1 MARKPRVVPFVP
13 FPRDGDLDGLVQDG
27 TIWERPKGAYLRFID
42 TGEIWS
48 EYGQVDRGRVEFVR
62 ADGSVWDF
70 TPSWRDTDSS
80 TLGGSLGTLGDD
92 SPSLLES
99 RGILPRGFL
108 GRSLADE
115 SRFDDAGDDVR
126 LAGFDAANATKKLDQ
141 RRAYIDDKIA
151 GLLLPEAVESGL
163 ITQETQDK
171 LRALYKISV
180 EDVTDMDAKAVGN
193 RQFLFLVMEGR
204 LFGNY
209 MDSPE
214 QVYESLP
221 LGTELRDML
230 KFGGSVSFTDFSSRL
245 NELQAEARR
254 QNRSVAD
261 VIGPIDENNAR
272 LLQTL
277 VSTIPVTTWHDHHIK
292 ELIDAYVSRDFDKVR
307 YHADWL
313 TKNTSSLED
322 HLGYYSQLQ
331 YMVDNPELLDNLFRK
346 SREFKDYDYLTG
358 YTFRRK
364 TDDITGEALRTLS
377 DKAARRADKRIG
389 ISSSKEITSDSRFVE
404 RAGELSGQ
412 YQDLDVITQV
422 LRDIEIAELEI
433 QRLNSEGDHV
443 LADQFRVRLAELR
456 AELKDVTTPR
466 DIEVKFDAELQ
477 DLFGDSGILSYIPGG
492 LENEGLLRKI
502 KTATDGLSPEFRP
515 KEIRIG
521 YVQSDDGKRNL
532 FTQGS
537 FNHKTGVLTLS
548 PRVLGLEKD
557 LVIDRK
563 NGTIRRF
570 GPDDGPDGVELPL
583 GVANTP
589 ELEKLLSNIKQYQIT
604 SLRSGSLEEVAI
616 HETVHRIDTVLS
628 ADAFFRNKSRLEA
641 DIGKITAE
649 IDAIRGDNARKIPS
663 EAVPLLVRRR
673 QMQSELRSLERQRKK
688 GSYAAA
694 KDSPIRLASQ
704 QWIDENTPWL
714 EAYAEELELAP
725 TFSDQAYLLSI
736 LGYDPNWDFIAK
748 RFGYKRDSKI
758 MPSKIRDRIT
768 TTDRVETL
776 AEVISSQVLGDRR
789 IPAGTSGTDSHLP
802 EMLDNYAKQIIPEEL
817 KFILSDPNWRDD
829 QLPPLTAL
837 AGRQEL
843 DIAYATPES
852 LLERE
857 PRGSL
862 LPMVAGDPS
871 ATSQMLSD
879 AASEDRYHRI
889 LGELAQAEIDEPELF
904 RDGVLVDSVRSPFS
918 PPPHLAGSGLRDEL
932 AEATSWREVSQLL
945 KGKRVVV
952 FDTETAGRMDPD
964 EVDEDRIVQLG
975 GVVYVDGV
983 IVDRFSMYVNVDY
996 DELSDWSQENLIDAE
1011 GKPMSPE
1018 FLAKQPDMPTVL
1030 QEFMRFANGDSDG
1043 SDVVF
1048 MAHNA
1053 AFDLKRMELER
1064 QRHDPD
1070 GVPSFDLD
1078 EVTYF
1083 DTMGLGNIA
1092 KRAGI
1097 EDGPGS
1103 ASLKKLQEFFGLE
1116 DFSWHTADADSEMT
1130 GQVLWRL
1137 LDYMDENDVP
1147 LDGLDPVA
1155 GLERQRE
1162 EFAEYDGK
1170 VAEFLRQK
1178 ERLAELR
1185 GLSDQLRADSDDAV
1199 SEMVVM
1205 GYEGLD
1211 GGEEIPVRDGLHVHM
1226 DGYVPEPVTRDDIAR
1241 QLGFADAGELDAATA
1256 DDPVMANNAR
1266 ILEELASYG
1275 FSLERMNKLSA
1286 EEWEERRAAT
1296 LPKGN
1301 TNKYGQGKPLDDAE
1315 LDSIF
1320 VRFMAENEE
1329 RIKEIEANKITA
1341 PDAWDTPSQNREL
1354 AWRKA
1359 FIETYESLTFEE
1371 RKQLVVDYL
1380 RNIFD
1385 DPDTTVALNSQY
1397 IRSVFRDG
1405 INKNSHYPEVRAQS
1419 SSWGGPGS
1427 KREAIEASL
1436 MGVHADAPPELH
1448 PTYGFIVPGEQRR
1461 LARNEALEF
1470 FAPVKIDSDDGS
1482 INTSQYVSAEARLEI
1497 VGTLMPEVLEEL
1509 FPGVQKISDLPND
1522 ADKETAVAALNDKIF
1537 ERSGLGYLTEEGRL
1551 KFNDMEVGMI
1561 SVGAVQ
1567 GGGTMMLDPKVLLR
1581 SSASDGD
1588 SINNMGSP
1596 VPISANMTEQDLLE
1610 MVFKRSSGGPPKLD
1624 PTYFFA
1630 ALSGSDSTVLSR
1642 GPIKDRRQAYVPT
1655 GSSFQYLEAQI
1666 FGNFLS
1672 DEVIAADIPYIQLEE
1687 KKKLGIPEGIPDL
1700 TPESEVAAIK
1710 AQRAAERA
1718 GQSIDAVAA
1727 DAAATIDDLDDA
1739 GDEVVSFMALSS
1751 DDIDPNF
1758 GLPPGPKAATGWDKE
1773 RLYEA
1778 DGLRRKDA
1786 PNVSA
1791 INGSG
1796 LREDQRSLVESIS
1809 DIPDEDLEEL
1819 RKALRA
1825 VEAQGIR
1832 VNGRFGQF
1840 IDNEIWMLLIE
1851 RENLAKGNLGASERR
1866 VKKREEFLALAL
1878 RDTLHKYWG
1887 SEKNEVFHWDFLS
1900 ERVQKVLGEDFGISV
1915 QHERRDPPSE
1925 VESIQKLQEL
1935 LTPLVDAWA
1944 RGQYAATQQY
1954 LKDNN
1959 IREVNLYRG
1968 IFVPTA
1974 RTDNR
1979 SGTVTSRG
1987 VSPSRG
1993 IQSWSSDLTEG
2004 LKFAGNEYNTAKREL
2019 AKIEDSGE
2027 FLGQPEHILLHDVV
2041 PAELIFGIAYSDSE
2055 NDRDFSFGIAD
2066 EDEVVVLG
2074 GASRPV
2080 NIIGDDFLQ
2089 NYQQDSPPGRVNRE
2103 SKFRMSELDLFAYLA
2118 SEAEV
2123 TQLDNLSSADELTG
2137 VDDLTASIERIQ
2149 EQFPSL
2155 QDQEIR
2161 LDSGARIFYDMET
2174 DLYFALDDSGD
2185 GPTEIQTFESFD
2197 DFVYSIDTSELEEQA
2212 LQDWREG
2219 DAKRTV
2225 VFHGTTAEAL
2235 ETIRTE
2241 GLNPRSDTR
2250 GIVNR
2255 GVGDAVYTSETADV
2269 AEASYDVVVEID
2281 LPRAIEDGVISVD
2294 SLDREPDVIRNEVL
2308 EGIAIS
2314 LDAGDFVPA
2323 ESIDGTRPDTVVI
2336 SDRIPPEYLL
2346 VNGEPLVPQSVS
2358 KATLPDS
2365 VGRETFSGSAITPRS
2380 LEEVKDTLY
2389 YLIGSQDFEEAERVS
2404 GMSREE
2410 FEAELTSRVSKYL
2423 ADSLKDGSLSMR
2435 MPGSGLRELLAG
2447 DGRFKNQFETGRSQA
2462 YFDPSFRR
2470 ALEEGLGVD
2479 ETVEG
2484 ALRPKYGY
2492 VEGTIWDEAE
2502 TRVIID
2508 QYGDVNI
2515 RFKDEVA
2522 DRTTVS
2528 FGDTLDDSVFG
2539 VRISDLRD
2547 GSVDPERLGN
2557 AIEEFS
2563 MANVW
2568 LENDTNLN
2576 SDGRSIYAELQF
2588 HGILGLEDVD
2598 EIVLTTGTKKF
2609 ETREE
2614 ADAFFKVI
2622 QDAGITLKFGD
2633 FEDAE
2638 EVVTAENLYDY
2649 LVVDPESAG

>member
-126 LAGFDAANATKKLDQ
+126 LAGFDAANATTKLDQ
-141 RRAYIDDKIA
+141 RRAYIDDKIT

-221 LGTELRDML
+221 LGAELRDML

-245 NELQAEARR
+245 NELQTEARR

-331 YMVDNPELLDNLFRK
+331 YMVDNPELLDNLFIK
-346 SREFKDYDYLTG
+346 SREFKDYNYLAG

-364 TDDITGEALRTLS
+364 TDDIVGEALRTLS

-389 ISSSKEITSDSRFVE
+389 ISSSQEITSDSRFVE
-404 RAGELSGQ
+404 RAGEMSGQ

-456 AELKDVTTPR
+456 AELKDATIPR

-589 ELEKLLSNIKQYQIT
+589 ELAKLLSNIKQYQIT

-641 DIGKITAE
+641 DIRKITAE
-649 IDAIRGDNARKIPS
+649 IDAIRGGTDRKIPS

-673 QMQSELRSLERQRKK
+673 QMTSELRSLERQRKK

-736 LGYDPNWDFIAK
+736 LGYDPNWDFIAQ

-852 LLERE
+852 LLDRE

-996 DELSDWSQENLIDAE
+996 DELSDWSQANLIDAE

-1018 FLAKQPDMPTVL
+1018 FLAKQPDMSTVL

-1083 DTMGLGNIA
+1083 DTMGLGNIV

-1162 EFAEYDGK
+1162 EFAEYEGK

-1185 GLSDQLRADSDDAV
+1185 GLSDQLRSDRDDAV
-1199 SEMVVM
+1199 SSMIVM
-1205 GYEGLD
+1205 GAEGLD
-1211 GGEEIPVRDGLHVHM
+1211 GGEEIPVRAGFYDDP
-1226 DGYVPEPVTRDDIAR
+1226 DGYVPDPVTRDDIAR
-1241 QLGFADAGELDAATA
+1241 QLGFADAEALDAATV
-1256 DDPVMANNAR
+1256 DDPVMENNAR

-1275 FSLERMNKLSA
+1275 FRLDAMEASSEDAQAVYEANWKGSKL
-1286 EEWEERRAAT
+1286 WAAQSS
-1296 LPKGN
+1296 PV
-1301 TNKYGQGKPLDDAE
+1301 DDAKLE
-1315 LDSIF
+1315 QILDRI
-1320 VRFMAENEE
+1320 AERSKTL
-1329 RIKEIEANKITA
+1329 RIRQENAGVGVEVDK
-1341 PDAWDTPSQNREL
+1341 L
-1354 AWRKA
+1354 KA
-1359 FIETYESLTFEE
+1359 FEE
-1371 RKQLVVDYL
+1371 RLASTSPEEARQSIVNYM

-1385 DPDTTVALNSQY
+1385 DPDTTIAVASKNVPEILASGRY
-1397 IRSVFRDG
+1397 ISIQESGAVGSGGAEDAR
-1405 INKNSHYPEVRAQS
+1405 PET
-1419 SSWGGPGS
+1419 
-1427 KREAIEASL
+1427 EAIL
-1436 MGVHADAPPELH
+1436 FGLH
-1448 PTYGFIVPGEQRR
+1448 QDVPGPLRNAYGFVVTGEQRR
-1461 LARNEALEF
+1461 AARRKIFDRN
-1470 FAPVKIDSDDGS
+1470 APIVYQTVEDGKLVNFLTGVDDDKKDEI
-1482 INTSQYVSAEARLEI
+1482 IN
-1497 VGTLMPEVLEEL
+1497 TLMPEVLDEL

-1522 ADKETAVAALNDKIF
+1522 ADIETAIAALNDKIF
-1537 ERSGLGYLTEEGRL
+1537 ERMGVDVFNEEFQRRVIVADELRELNIASYGSG
-1551 KFNDMEVGMI
+1551 V
-1561 SVGAVQ
+1561 
-1567 GGGTMMLDPKVLLR
+1567 MMLDPKVMLR
-1581 SSASDGD
+1581 SSLTDGD
-1588 SINNMGSP
+1588 SLNHGGKG
-1596 VPISANMTEQDLLE
+1596 VPYSLDLTDQQLLDMVVRTE
-1610 MVFKRSSGGPPKLD
+1610 KGGPVGEKEGEAIVE
-1624 PTYFFA
+1624 A
-1630 ALSGSDSTVLSR
+1630 ALMGYDSTVLNQSNAVQQL
-1642 GPIKDRRQAYVPT
+1642 RQQGEGLGNQHSYI
-1655 GSSFQYLEAQI
+1655 EAQI
-1666 FGNFLS
+1666 FGNFTTAEIITATDGYKNS
-1672 DEVIAADIPYIQLEE
+1672 DISIPAVVT
-1687 KKKLGIPEGIPDL
+1687 DL

-1718 GQSIDAVAA
+1718 DQSIDAVAA
-1727 DAAATIDDLDDA
+1727 DAASTIDDLDDA
-1739 GDEVVSFMALSS
+1739 EDEVVSFMARSS
-1751 DDIDPNF
+1751 DD
-1758 GLPPGPKAATGWDKE
+1758 
-1773 RLYEA
+1773 
-1778 DGLRRKDA
+1778 
-1786 PNVSA
+1786 
-1791 INGSG
+1791 
-1796 LREDQRSLVESIS
+1796 
-1809 DIPDEDLEEL
+1809 
-1819 RKALRA
+1819 
-1825 VEAQGIR
+1825 
-1832 VNGRFGQF
+1832 
-1840 IDNEIWMLLIE
+1840 
-1851 RENLAKGNLGASERR
+1851 
-1866 VKKREEFLALAL
+1866 
-1878 RDTLHKYWG
+1878 
-1887 SEKNEVFHWDFLS
+1887 
-1900 ERVQKVLGEDFGISV
+1900 
-1915 QHERRDPPSE
+1915 
-1925 VESIQKLQEL
+1925 
-1935 LTPLVDAWA
+1935 
-1944 RGQYAATQQY
+1944 
-1954 LKDNN
+1954 
-1959 IREVNLYRG
+1959 
-1968 IFVPTA
+1968 
-1974 RTDNR
+1974 
-1979 SGTVTSRG
+1979 
-1987 VSPSRG
+1987 
-1993 IQSWSSDLTEG
+1993 
-2004 LKFAGNEYNTAKREL
+2004 
-2019 AKIEDSGE
+2019 
-2027 FLGQPEHILLHDVV
+2027 
-2041 PAELIFGIAYSDSE
+2041 
-2055 NDRDFSFGIAD
+2055 
-2066 EDEVVVLG
+2066 
-2074 GASRPV
+2074 
-2080 NIIGDDFLQ
+2080 
-2089 NYQQDSPPGRVNRE
+2089 
-2103 SKFRMSELDLFAYLA
+2103 
-2118 SEAEV
+2118 
-2123 TQLDNLSSADELTG
+2123 
-2137 VDDLTASIERIQ
+2137 
-2149 EQFPSL
+2149 
-2155 QDQEIR
+2155 
-2161 LDSGARIFYDMET
+2161 
-2174 DLYFALDDSGD
+2174 
-2185 GPTEIQTFESFD
+2185 
-2197 DFVYSIDTSELEEQA
+2197 
-2212 LQDWREG
+2212 
-2219 DAKRTV
+2219 
-2225 VFHGTTAEAL
+2225 
-2235 ETIRTE
+2235 
-2241 GLNPRSDTR
+2241 
-2250 GIVNR
+2250 
-2255 GVGDAVYTSETADV
+2255 
-2269 AEASYDVVVEID
+2269 
-2281 LPRAIEDGVISVD
+2281 
-2294 SLDREPDVIRNEVL
+2294 
-2308 EGIAIS
+2308 
-2314 LDAGDFVPA
+2314 
-2323 ESIDGTRPDTVVI
+2323 
-2336 SDRIPPEYLL
+2336 
-2346 VNGEPLVPQSVS
+2346 
-2358 KATLPDS
+2358 TLPDS

-2389 YLIGSQDFEEAERVS
+2389 YLIGSQDFEEAERVAA
-2404 GMSREE
+2404 MSREE

-2435 MPGSGLRELLAG
+2435 MPGTGLRELLAG
-2447 DGRFKNQFETGRSQA
+2447 DGRFKNQFETGSSQA

-2502 TRVIID
+2502 TLNIL
-2508 QYGDVNI
+2508 QGYGDVNV

-2528 FGDTLDDSVFG
+2528 FGDTLDDAVFG

-2633 FEDAE
+2633 VEDVE

>member
-48 EYGQVDRGRVEFVR
+48 EYGQVDRDRVEFVR

-70 TPSWRDTDSS
+70 TPSFRDTDSS

-126 LAGFDAANATKKLDQ
+126 LAGFDAANATTKLDQ

-193 RQFLFLVMEGR
+193 RQFLFLAMEGR

-221 LGTELRDML
+221 LGAELRDML
-230 KFGGSVSFTDFSSRL
+230 KFGGSVSFTAFSSRL
-245 NELQAEARR
+245 NELQTEARR

-292 ELIDAYVSRDFDKVR
+292 ELIDAYVNRDFDKVR

-364 TDDITGEALRTLS
+364 TDDIAGEAIRTLS

-412 YQDLDVITQV
+412 YQDFDVITQV

-433 QRLNSEGDHV
+433 QRLDSEGDHV
-443 LADQFRVRLAELR
+443 LADQFRVRLSELT
-456 AELKDVTTPR
+456 AELKDATTPR

-492 LENEGLLRKI
+492 VENEGLLRKI

-521 YVQSDDGKRNL
+521 YDKSDGKRNL
-532 FTQGS
+532 FAGGS

-548 PRVLGLEKD
+548 PRVLGLEEH

-583 GVANTP
+583 GVGNTP
-589 ELEKLLSNIKQYQIT
+589 EIAKLLSNIKQYQIT
-604 SLRSGSLEEVAI
+604 SLRGSGLEQVAI
-616 HETVHRIDTVLS
+616 HETVHRIDTLLS

-641 DIGKITAE
+641 DIRKITAE
-649 IDAIRGDNARKIPS
+649 IDAFTGNNVRKL
-663 EAVPLLVRRR
+663 PLLKRRR
-673 QMQSELRSLERQRKK
+673 QMQSELRSLERQRKR

-704 QWIDENTPWL
+704 QWIDESTPWL
-714 EAYAEELELAP
+714 EAFTEEMELAP
-725 TFSDQAYLLSI
+725 TFSNQAYLLSI
-736 LGYDPNWDFIAK
+736 LGYDSNSDYIAQ

-758 MPSKIRDRIT
+758 IPSKIQDKIT

-776 AEVISSQVLGDRR
+776 AEVISSQVLGNRR

-843 DIAYATPES
+843 DIASATPES
-852 LLERE
+852 LLDRE

-862 LPMVAGDPS
+862 LPRVAGDPS

-983 IVDRFSMYVNVDY
+983 LVDRFSMYVNVDY
-996 DELSDWSQENLIDAE
+996 DELSDWSQANLIDAD

-1162 EFAEYDGK
+1162 DFAEYDGK

-1205 GYEGLD
+1205 GAEGLD

-1226 DGYVPEPVTRDDIAR
+1226 DGYVPDPVTRDDIAR

-1275 FSLERMNKLSA
+1275 FSLERMNKLSP
-1286 EEWEERRAAT
+1286 EEWEERRTAN
-1296 LPKGN
+1296 LPRGN
-1301 TNKYGQGKPLDDAE
+1301 TIRFGQGKPLDDAQ
-1315 LDSIF
+1315 LDSVF
-1320 VRFMAENEE
+1320 GRLMAENEE
-1329 RIKEIEANKITA
+1329 QIKTMEERIRER
-1341 PDAWDTPSQNREL
+1341 PDTWDTPSQNREL
-1354 AWRKA
+1354 AWRKD

-1385 DPDTTVALNSQY
+1385 DPDTTVVVDSDY
-1397 IRSVFRDG
+1397 IRDVFRDG
-1405 INKNSHYPEVRAQS
+1405 INKNSHFPEVRSGS
-1419 SSWGGPGS
+1419 SSGGPGS
-1427 KREAIEASL
+1427 VREGFEASM
-1436 MGVHADAPPELH
+1436 MGVHADSPPELR
-1448 PTYGFIVPGEQRR
+1448 PSYGSLIPGEQRR
-1461 LARNEALEF
+1461 LARKLALEDLS
-1470 FAPVKIDSDDGS
+1470 PVMIDSDGVVKSRGVMTEEAEAEIGS
-1482 INTSQYVSAEARLEI
+1482 IVS
-1497 VGTLMPEVLEEL
+1497 EVLEE
-1509 FPGVQKISDLPND
+1509 FPDVQRLSDLPD
-1522 ADKETAVAALNDKIF
+1522 ADKETAVAAVNDKVF
-1537 ERSGLGYLTEEGRL
+1537 ERFGLGYLTEEARL
-1551 KFNDMEVGMI
+1551 EFNDKEVGLI
-1561 SVGAVQ
+1561 SPGAVR
-1567 GGGTMMLDPKVLLR
+1567 GGTMMLDPKVLFR
-1581 SSASDGD
+1581 SSVSDGD
-1588 SINNMGSP
+1588 SINNSGSP
-1596 VPISANMTEQDLLE
+1596 VPVSANMTDQDLLE
-1610 MVFKRSSGGPPKLD
+1610 IVFKKSSTPGD
-1624 PTYFFA
+1624 NTINPTYFFA

-1642 GPIKDRRQAYVPT
+1642 RGGLNERRQEYVPT
-1655 GSSFQYLEAQI
+1655 GYFQYLETQI
-1666 FGNFLS
+1666 FGNFRS
-1672 DEVIAADIPYIQLEE
+1672 DEVIAAEIPNATLEE
-1687 KKKLGIPEGIPDL
+1687 RKKLGIPEGIPDL

-1739 GDEVVSFMALSS
+1739 GDEVVSFMARSS

-1758 GLPPGPKAATGWDKE
+1758 GLPPGPDSPTEWDRE
-1773 RLYEA
+1773 RLSNA
-1778 DGLRRKDA
+1778 DRLDGFTQ
-1786 PNVSA
+1786 PPTNISA
-1791 INGSG
+1791 LDGEG
-1796 LREDQRSLVESIS
+1796 LREDQKSLNRFVAEAATE
-1809 DIPDEDLEEL
+1809 EDLVPLQEALRQAVEDEGSPLYLEAERGSLGDEKTFKVIQALDDLIAFRSSSDESADQQQRIREAEEEL
-1819 RKALRA
+1819 AIQLRNA
-1825 VEAQGIR
+1825 IG
-1832 VNGRFGQF
+1832 
-1840 IDNEIWMLLIE
+1840 
-1851 RENLAKGNLGASERR
+1851 
-1866 VKKREEFLALAL
+1866 
-1878 RDTLHKYWG
+1878 HHWG
-1887 SEKNEVFHWDFLS
+1887 SARSEVFHWDFLS
-1900 ERVQKVLGEDFGISV
+1900 ERVQTVLGDEFGVSI
-1915 QHERRDPPSE
+1915 QHERRESPSDF
-1925 VESIQKLQEL
+1925 ESIRNLQEAL
-1935 LTPLVDAWA
+1935 APFVDAWA
-1944 RGQYAATQQY
+1944 RSQYSATQQY
-1954 LKDNN
+1954 LKEND
-1959 IREVNLYRG
+1959 ITEVNLYRG
-1968 IFVPTA
+1968 LFIPRSKSSEVPRGTTTDRGVPRA
-1974 RTDNR
+1974 RGLQ
-1979 SGTVTSRG
+1979 SWTSRL
-1987 VSPSRG
+1987 
-1993 IQSWSSDLTEG
+1993 DTAL
-2004 LKFAGNEYNTAKREL
+2004 LFLGNKYETAKDEIQ
-2019 AKIEDSGE
+2019 KIKDSGE
-2027 FLGQPEHILLHDVV
+2027 DLGMPEHVLLHDVV
-2041 PAELIFGIAYSDSE
+2041 PAELIFGFASDAHKESF
-2055 NDRDFSFGIAD
+2055 RFGISV
-2066 EDEVVVLG
+2066 EQEVVVLG
-2074 GASRPV
+2074 GSSRRV
-2080 NIIGDDFLQ
+2080 NMLGDDFL
-2089 NYQQDSPPGRVNRE
+2089 DLHRE
-2103 SKFRMSELDLFAYLA
+2103 PSGNFIIDREESAFRLSEDAVFDYLSSDA
-2118 SEAEV
+2118 KI
-2123 TQLDNLSSADELTG
+2123 TQLGNLSSADELTG
-2137 VDDLTASIERIQ
+2137 VDDLTASVERIQ
-2149 EQFPSL
+2149 EQFAL
-2155 QDQEIR
+2155 QDLETR
-2161 LDSGARIFYDMET
+2161 LDSGSRIFYDMET

-2185 GPTEIQTFESFD
+2185 GPTEIETFESFD

-2212 LQDWREG
+2212 LQDWREN

-2241 GLNPRSDTR
+2241 GLDPRSDTR

-2308 EGIAIS
+2308 TGIAS
-2314 LDAGDFVPA
+2314 SFAVDDFVPE

-2435 MPGSGLRELLAG
+2435 MPGSGLRELIAG

-2502 TRVIID
+2502 TRNIL
-2508 QYGDVNI
+2508 QGYGDVNV

-2528 FGDTLDDSVFG
+2528 FGDTLDDRVFG

-2563 MANVW
+2563 IANVW
-2568 LENDTNLN
+2568 LENETNLN
-2576 SDGRSIYAELQF
+2576 SGGESIYAELQF

-2598 EIVLTTGTKKF
+2598 EIVFTTGTKKF

-2633 FEDAE
+2633 VEALE
-2638 EVVTAENLYDY
+2638 EVVTAEYLYDY
-2649 LVVDPESAG
+2649 LVVDPESAR